1 MLREF
6 NTLTTD
12 EQQLMFDA
20 IPLIVILV
28 AAADNT
34 LDEVELA
41 EAQRLADIRSYNNR
55 GRLNGFYEL
64 IDEGL
69 SARIQQLYNGMQNGI
84 EERERFI
91 VQELGKLNQ
100 IFPKLRE
107 PYGYLYYH
115 NFHTFARHIAEAHGG
130 FLRYI
135 TIGPKEAKV
144 VNLPMIHPVPKP
156 DEDDYPDLFR
166 ER

>member
-6 NTLTTD
+6 NQLND
-12 EQQLMFDA
+12 EERQLMFDA

-28 AAADNT
+28 GAADNV
-34 LDEVELA
+34 LDEVELT

-55 GRLNGFYEL
+55 GRLNAFYEI

-69 SARIQQLYNGMQNGI
+69 SERIRQLYNGMQNGVQQ
-84 EERERFI
+84 REKYI
-91 VQELGKLNQ
+91 IGELSKLNT
-100 IFPKLRE
+100 ILPKLRE

-115 NFHTFARHIAEAHGG
+115 NFRTFARHIAEAHGG
-130 FLRYI
+130 FLRFI

-144 VNLPMIHPVPKP
+144 VDLPMIKPVAKP
-156 DEDDYPDLFR
+156 PEEEYPNLLG
-166 ER
+166 

>member
-6 NTLTTD
+6 NTLTAE

-28 AAADNT
+28 GAADNN
-34 LDEVELA
+34 LDEVEIA
-41 EAQRLADIRSYNNR
+41 EAQRLADIRTYNTH
-55 GRLNGFYEL
+55 GRLNGFYEH

-69 SARIQQLYNGMQNGI
+69 SERIQQLYNGMQNGI

-91 VQELGKLNQ
+91 VKQLGRLNQ
-100 IFPKLRE
+100 IFPKLRQ

-115 NFHTFARHIAEAHGG
+115 DFQTFARHIAEAHGG

-135 TIGPKEAKV
+135 TVGPKEAKV
-144 VNLPMIHPVPKP
+144 VDLPMINPVAKP
-156 DEDDYPDLFR
+156 AEEDYPDLFR

>member
-6 NTLTTD
+6 NTLTPA

-28 AAADNT
+28 GAADNN

-55 GRLNGFYEL
+55 GRLNAFYEH

-69 SARIQQLYNGMQNGI
+69 SDRIQQLYNGMQNGVA
-84 EERERFI
+84 ERERYI
-91 VQELGKLNQ
+91 VRELTKLND
-100 IFPKLRE
+100 ILAKLRA

-115 NFHTFARHIAEAHGG
+115 NFRTFARHIAEAHGG
-130 FLRYI
+130 FLRFI
-135 TIGPKEAKV
+135 TVGPKEAKV
-144 VNLPMIHPVPKP
+144 MELPMVHPVPKP
-156 DEDDYPDLFR
+156 PEDEYPDLI
-166 ER
+166 

>member
-6 NTLTTD
+6 NTLTAE

-28 AAADNT
+28 GAADNN
-34 LDEVELA
+34 LDEVELT

-55 GRLNGFYEL
+55 GRLNAYYEQ

-69 SARIQQLYNGMQNGI
+69 TQRIQQLYNGMQNGI
-84 EERERFI
+84 EERERFL
-91 VQELGKLNQ
+91 VEQLGKLNP
-100 IFPKLRE
+100 ILAKLRQ

-115 NFHTFARHIAEAHGG
+115 NFRTFAEHIAKAHGG

-135 TIGPKEAKV
+135 TVGPLEAKV
-144 VNLPMIHPVPKP
+144 MELPMLHPVPKP
-156 DEDDYPDLFR
+156 PEDEYPDLI
-166 ER
+166 

>member
-6 NTLTTD
+6 NTLTAE

-28 AAADNT
+28 AAADND

-55 GRLNGFYEL
+55 GRLNAFYET

-69 SARIQQLYNGMQNGI
+69 SERIQKLYNGMQNGV
-84 EERERFI
+84 EERERNI
-91 VQELGKLNQ
+91 VRELSRLND

-135 TIGPKEAKV
+135 TVGPKEAKV
-144 VNLPMIHPVPKP
+144 MDLPMIHPVAKP
-156 DEDDYPDLFR
+156 NEDEYPDIFK
-166 ER
+166 

>member
-6 NTLTTD
+6 NTLTEQ

-28 AAADNT
+28 GAADNN
-34 LDEVELA
+34 LDEVELS

-55 GRLNGFYEL
+55 GRLNAYYEH

-69 SARIQQLYNGMQNGI
+69 TARIQQLFNGMQNGV
-84 EERERFI
+84 EEREKNIIR
-91 VQELGKLNQ
+91 ELSKLNG
-100 IFPKLRE
+100 ILAKLRE

-115 NFHTFARHIAEAHGG
+115 NFRTFARHIAECHGG
-130 FLRYI
+130 FMRFI
-135 TIGPKEAKV
+135 TVGPKEAKV
-144 VNLPMIHPVPKP
+144 MELPMLDPVPKP
-156 DEDDYPDLFR
+156 PEDEYPDLI
-166 ER
+166 